1 MRREIDKRHAL
12 YDYGAVDSIRERVAD
27 WKQLGFSE
35 RTDSQD
41 FLQRLQQGVL
51 IATERFL
58 KDHNID
64 TSSYDQAQQVINTH
78 TYTFQGSVQ
87 AGVIGDN
94 GTVNHH
100 NGPGAQ
106 AGHPGQGRGAP

>member
-1 MRREIDKRHAL
+1 M
-12 YDYGAVDSIRERVAD
+12 DSLRERVAD
-27 WKQLGFSE
+27 WDQLGFSE

-58 KDHNID
+58 KDHHVD

-78 TYTFQGSVQ
+78 TYTFQGDIHSSN
-87 AGVIGDN
+87 IGAH
-94 GTVNHH
+94 GTVNQ
-100 NGPGAQ
+100 GGQAQ
-106 AGHPGQGRGAP
+106 TSGKPPGQP